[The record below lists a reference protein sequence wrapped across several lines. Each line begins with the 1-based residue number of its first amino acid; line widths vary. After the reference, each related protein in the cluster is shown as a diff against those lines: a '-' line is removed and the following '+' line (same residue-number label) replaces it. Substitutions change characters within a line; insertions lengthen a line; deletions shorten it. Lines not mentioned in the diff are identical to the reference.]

1 MKDRGFRAEFNL
13 SNITKQIGKV
23 ESEIEEGL
31 SSVLSY
37 IGEQFINDARRI
49 DTYTDDTGNLRASIG
64 YAILNNGR
72 RVSFVTKETNNEA
85 IRQSKSLVDELRSE
99 NNKGYV
105 LIVFAGMEY
114 AAWVESKGYD
124 VITGS
129 APSSKQ
135 VESDLKEL
143 LGGINI

>member
-1 MKDRGFRAEFNL
+1 MSFRALFN
-13 SNITKQIGKV
+13 SSDIARQIGKV
-23 ESEIEEGL
+23 EKEIESHLEGA
-31 SSVLSY
+31 LSY
-37 IGEQFINDARRI
+37 VGEQFINDARRI
-49 DTYTDDTGNLRASIG
+49 NTYTDDTGNLRASIG

-72 RVSFVTKETNNEA
+72 QVSFITKDTNNEA
-85 IRQSKSLVDELRSE
+85 IKQSKSLVNELRSG

-135 VESDLKEL
+135 VESDLKDL